1 MEYVC
6 VDARFLFFDGKN
18 HYTVEFSYGLSKW
31 FVFEGEKRT
40 GALYVKAINM
50 SKSNTPNRG
59 EAKIVLYEYLDS
71 GF

>member
-6 VDARFLFFDGKN
+6 VDARFLFFDGMN
-18 HYTVEFSYGLSKW
+18 HYTVEFSFGLNKW

-40 GALYVKAINM
+40 DARYVKEIKP
-50 SKSNTPNRG
+50 SKSKSPNRG
-59 EAKIVLYEYLDS
+59 EAKVILYEYLDS

>member
-18 HYTVEFSYGLSKW
+18 HYTVEYSYGLNKW

-40 GALYVKAINM
+40 DALYVKAVRPEKNR
-50 SKSNTPNRG
+50 TPSRT
-59 EAKIVLYEYLDS
+59 EAGIVLEEYLDS

>member
-6 VDARFLFFDGKN
+6 VDARFLFFDGRN
-18 HYTVEFSYGLSKW
+18 NYMVEFSFGLNKW

-40 GALYVKAINM
+40 DARYVKEIKP
-50 SKSNTPNRG
+50 SKSKSPNRA
-59 EAKIVLYEYLDS
+59 EAMIILEEYLHS